1 MPKQP
6 LLISFDEPIPA
17 TVRLPGIGGSVEGEV
32 IGAEIQANGDAW
44 IQVKIPIWRRW
55 HTQLQVGKPAV
66 RGLGPAWTE
75 MWCPACAVEADADRH
90 DDIAERVRIAKAHA
104 MADRA

>member
-6 LLISFDEPIPA
+6 LLIKFDEPIPA

-32 IGAEIQANGDAW
+32 IAAEIQANGDAW
-44 IQVKIPIWRRW
+44 ILVKIPIWQRW
-55 HTQLQVGKPAV
+55 HTQLKVGKPAV
-66 RGLGPAWTE
+66 CGLGPAWTE
-75 MWCPACAVEADADRH
+75 MWCPAYAVETDNDRH

-104 MADRA
+104 MTAQA